1 MLTNSSRTDATAMI
15 TITEIAHKKIAESKE
30 RLRAP
35 VKGLRVMAA
44 PRSSL
49 RADFRLRFVPA
60 EEPDSPTDIV
70 RSVDGINVYIAQEH
84 ASYLEEATIDFVF
97 RIVGSDFE
105 VAAALRKLDTSDGR
119 IAERIQQAIEQEV
132 NPSLA
137 THGGESRLI
146 DFKDG
151 VVFIELSGGCQ
162 GCSMAGATLKDG
174 IETSLRRCVPEV
186 REVRDVTRHANGR
199 TPYFQ

>member
-1 MLTNSSRTDATAMI
+1 MI
-15 TITEIAHKKIAESKE
+15 TITEIALKKIAESKE

-35 VKGLRVMAA
+35 VKGLRVMAV
-44 PRSSL
+44 PRSPL
-49 RADFRLRFVPA
+49 RADFRLRFVP
-60 EEPDSPTDIV
+60 EDEPESPTDIV
-70 RSVDGINVYIAQEH
+70 KCVDGIDVYIAQES
-84 ASYLEEATIDFVF
+84 APYLESATIDFVF

-105 VAAALRKLDTSDGR
+105 VAASLRKLDTPDGR
-119 IAERIQQAIEQEV
+119 IAERIQQTIEQEV

-151 VVFIELSGGCQ
+151 VVFLELTGGCQ

-174 IETSLRRCVPEV
+174 IETSIRQSVPEV
-186 REVRDVTRHANGR
+186 QEIRDVTRHANGR
-199 TPYFQ
+199 HPYFP